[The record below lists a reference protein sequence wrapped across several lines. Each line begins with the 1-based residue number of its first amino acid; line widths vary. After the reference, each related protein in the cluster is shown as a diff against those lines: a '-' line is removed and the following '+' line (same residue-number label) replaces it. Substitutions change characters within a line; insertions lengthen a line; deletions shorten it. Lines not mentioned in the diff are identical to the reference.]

1 MFFIFETE
9 KKEKMKRITVIFMF
23 AIFLAACNQKSDE
36 QKNNTDATATD
47 STQMVGNDMDENG
60 CRGSAGYIWSDAK
73 NRCIRIFEEGSRLD
87 AVLSGMDTTVSAFVV
102 FPTSPRDSIVEVF
115 VPSASSGLLLQKKS
129 EANWSNDSISLTES
143 KGNFILQSKSGWKY
157 QGASVK

>member
-9 KKEKMKRITVIFMF
+9 KKEKMKRITVVFMF

-47 STQMVGNDMDENG
+47 SAHIVGNDIDENG
-60 CRGSAGYIWSDAK
+60 CIGSAGYIWSDAK

-102 FPTSPRDSIVEVF
+102 FPTSPKDSVAEVF
-115 VPSASSGLLLQKKS
+115 VPSASGGLLLQKKS

-143 KGNFILQSKSGWKY
+143 NGNFILQSKSGWKY